1 MKIAVDR
8 ERCVGSGQCL
18 LRLPD
23 VFGQDDDEGLVV
35 LLEQHGAGHDADA
48 VNEVAYG
55 CPSQA
60 IAVDE

>member
-1 MKIAVDR
+1 
-8 ERCVGSGQCL
+8 
-18 LRLPD
+18 
-23 VFGQDDDEGLVV
+23 VV